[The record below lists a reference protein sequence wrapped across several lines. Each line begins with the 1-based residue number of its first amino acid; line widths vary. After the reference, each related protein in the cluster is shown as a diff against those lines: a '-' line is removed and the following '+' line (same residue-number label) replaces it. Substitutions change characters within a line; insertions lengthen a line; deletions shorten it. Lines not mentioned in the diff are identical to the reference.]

1 MLSHVRELFVWQD
14 LLLNWIKREFRVRYS
29 QSILGIAWAIL
40 QPLSLMIIMTVV
52 FSVLLRIP
60 TSDVPYPVFVY
71 SGLLPWMFFANSLSA
86 AIPSIAD
93 NFNLVSKV
101 YFPREILPF
110 SAIVVGFID
119 FLFAS
124 SVFVILLF
132 LYRIPIGPS
141 VLLLPIVIV
150 IQFTLIFGL
159 SLLAGAANVFYR
171 DIRFVI
177 PLVLQL
183 IMYLSPIFYSTD
195 IIPQEFLPFYFLN
208 PMAAIIEAYRRI
220 LIFNELPNWSYLGL
234 ASVVSVLILF
244 FSYRYFKKVERT
256 FADLV

>member
-110 SAIVVGFID
+110 SAIPLPYSHRAICFIAPHSHRD
-119 FLFAS
+119 SIHTHFWIKFTGRS
-124 SVFVILLF
+124 SQRVLPGYTLCYSLGAATNHVFVPNLLF
-132 LYRIPIGPS
+132 H
-141 VLLLPIVIV
+141 
-150 IQFTLIFGL
+150 
-159 SLLAGAANVFYR
+159 
-171 DIRFVI
+171 
-177 PLVLQL
+177 
-183 IMYLSPIFYSTD
+183 
-195 IIPQEFLPFYFLN
+195 
-208 PMAAIIEAYRRI
+208 
-220 LIFNELPNWSYLGL
+220 
-234 ASVVSVLILF
+234 
-244 FSYRYFKKVERT
+244 
-256 FADLV
+256 